1 MKLTFYCHV
10 SIKDIKIGM
19 KTIIIFLNNI
29 TKLLTYNS
37 MVFKIKESVFVDC
50 LILQVL
56 GDGISCINVGKKK
69 TSQEK
74 EGNMFVRTDTQWH
87 HICCMHER
95 LCKSLY
101 LLLSFCFHQFLLNIK
116 VASHPRESVGKHVG
130 FPLP

>member
-1 MKLTFYCHV
+1 
-10 SIKDIKIGM
+10 
-19 KTIIIFLNNI
+19 
-29 TKLLTYNS
+29 
-37 MVFKIKESVFVDC
+37 MVFKINESVFVDC

-101 LLLSFCFHQFLLNIK
+101 LLSFCFLQFLLTI
-116 VASHPRESVGKHVG
+116 
-130 FPLP
+130 

>member
-1 MKLTFYCHV
+1 
-10 SIKDIKIGM
+10 M

-69 TSQEK
+69 
-74 EGNMFVRTDTQWH
+74 NV
-87 HICCMHER
+87 
-95 LCKSLY
+95 
-101 LLLSFCFHQFLLNIK
+101 
-116 VASHPRESVGKHVG
+116 PGKG
-130 FPLP
+130 R

>member
-10 SIKDIKIGM
+10 SITDIKIGM

-69 TSQEK
+69 RPRKRK
-74 EGNMFVRTDTQWH
+74 ETCLFVQILNGITYVV
-87 HICCMHER
+87 CMKD
-95 LCKSLY
+95 CVNLY
-101 LLLSFCFHQFLLNIK
+101 IFS
-116 VASHPRESVGKHVG
+116 
-130 FPLP
+130 